1 MKKVPLSILLLL
13 YAGVL
18 SVAQSVIIN
27 YKNGEVL
34 DIDLSLV
41 ESITFEE
48 AENHEWVDLGLPSGT
63 LWATCNIGADSPEE
77 YGDYFAWGET
87 ETKDIYNWSTY
98 KYCNGSQYSLT
109 KYSFISIYNTNY
121 GYNEYTDTLTALQP
135 EDDAA
140 TVLWGNK
147 WQMPSE
153 AQIHELFNSDY
164 TSTEWVTVNGVDG
177 RKITSWSNGRSIFLP
192 ATGYRDNQNHREAGN
207 LGLYW
212 SRTLSKYEC
221 VSAYV
226 LSFDSNECYLN
237 RVGFRDSG
245 RCIRPVRVQKTP
257 PTNLVTD
264 IVLNETSITL
274 QLDEVKTLTATV
286 FPEDASNP
294 AVTWR
299 SSKTSVATVDQ
310 TGKVTAVGKGF
321 CIITCKATDGSDVYA
336 ECQVT
341 IEHEWVDLGLPS
353 GTLWATCNIG
363 ADSPEEYGDYFAW
376 GETEPKRYNTWLY
389 YKWMNDGQETW
400 TQINKYTTDDGQM
413 EGCWYDADSTFIGD
427 GLAELLPED
436 DAATVNWGKGWQMPS
451 IDQMNEL
458 INDDYTTSSCTT
470 QNDVNGCL
478 ITSKSNGNSIFLPA
492 AGECDWASQ
501 PDYAGT
507 LGSYWSRSLHPAT
520 SRCAYALYFFGKG
533 KPRTDRYSSRFYGR
547 PVRPVR
553 KQ

>member
-77 YGDYFAWGET
+77 YGDY
-87 ETKDIYNWSTY
+87 
-98 KYCNGSQYSLT
+98 L
-109 KYSFISIYNTNY
+109 
-121 GYNEYTDTLTALQP
+121 
-135 EDDAA
+135 
-140 TVLWGNK
+140 
-147 WQMPSE
+147 
-153 AQIHELFNSDY
+153 
-164 TSTEWVTVNGVDG
+164 
-177 RKITSWSNGRSIFLP
+177 
-192 ATGYRDNQNHREAGN
+192 
-207 LGLYW
+207 
-212 SRTLSKYEC
+212 
-221 VSAYV
+221 
-226 LSFDSNECYLN
+226 
-237 RVGFRDSG
+237 
-245 RCIRPVRVQKTP
+245 
-257 PTNLVTD
+257 
-264 IVLNETSITL
+264 
-274 QLDEVKTLTATV
+274 
-286 FPEDASNP
+286 
-294 AVTWR
+294 
-299 SSKTSVATVDQ
+299 
-310 TGKVTAVGKGF
+310 
-321 CIITCKATDGSDVYA
+321 
-336 ECQVT
+336 
-341 IEHEWVDLGLPS
+341 
-353 GTLWATCNIG
+353 
-363 ADSPEEYGDYFAW
+363 AW
-376 GETEPKRYNTWLY
+376 GETEPKPYNSWWY

-458 INDDYTTSSCTT
+458 INDDYTTSSYTT
-470 QNDVNGCL
+470 QNDVKGCL
-478 ITSKSNGNSIFLPA
+478 ITSNSNGNSIFLPA

-507 LGSYWSRSLHPAT
+507 LGCYWSRSLHPAT
-520 SRCAYALYFFGKG
+520 SRCAYTLYFWG
-533 KPRTDRYSSRFYGR
+533 KPITHRYSTRCLGR